1 MKRIWKLPQK
11 TKECTYGQDS
21 QNNKRERVEELCR
34 KIQPVISFGK
44 ERYYIKKVDPEKI
57 AFTWDPKKT
66 KRARKLKP
74 LKDITT
80 YHTYGYY
87 GMFKPSIAEVL
98 AQIPE
103 ELLAATRAFEIVERP
118 ET

>member
-1 MKRIWKLPQK
+1 MRNFAKRSSL
-11 TKECTYGQDS
+11 
-21 QNNKRERVEELCR
+21 LFL
-34 KIQPVISFGK
+34 FGK

-87 GMFKPSIAEVL
+87 RMFKPSIAEVL

-103 ELLAATRAFEIVERP
+103 GLLAATIAFEIVERP
-118 ET
+118 ETAADLDKHSEALNDGYHVATTRLYAKA